1 MYKNIIVPKQI
12 PNIEQL
18 YKEKLAIFCNK
29 KKKFIAS
36 KI

>member
-29 KKKFIAS
+29 KKNS
-36 KI
+36 